1 MCQTMT
7 ERIAGC
13 LYGAAYGD
21 SLGAPT
27 ENRTREQIFAK
38 WGYVD
43 KLLDP
48 PMDVFA
54 RGNRAGQVTD
64 DFSMA
69 YTAIQTILHADGRVN
84 DTVSKEALLAW
95 GSDER
100 MLTQFAGPTSQR
112 FIRQLQGIEP
122 TGETRFEPVNVNR
135 CASNGGAMKIGPV
148 ACFAKEHMEDALEL
162 ARIICFPTHGNAQ
175 AMSAAAAVAAAVSTA
190 LGGASLTD
198 ILEAAVTG
206 AAWGEQVGRTG
217 ATTAGPSVVK
227 RLRFAIS
234 LGLDA
239 ETLSDAMD
247 TLRAYFDCSGMAA
260 DSVPVSF
267 GLMAASGG
275 QLVPAVAAAANIGN
289 DTDTIATIIGAVLG
303 AHQGVAVLLEEVL
316 QTIDEANGY
325 DLRGLAHQIYQTEVK
340 LESGD
345 VK

>member
-84 DTVSKEALLAW
+84 DTVAKEALLAW

-148 ACFAKEHMEDALEL
+148 ACFAKERMEDALEL

-175 AMSAAAAVAAAVSTA
+175 AMSAAAAVATAVSTA
-190 LGGASLTD
+190 LGGASRYY
-198 ILEAAVTG
+198 
-206 AAWGEQVGRTG
+206 GR
-217 ATTAGPSVVK
+217 P
-227 RLRFAIS
+227 L
-234 LGLDA
+234 
-239 ETLSDAMD
+239 
-247 TLRAYFDCSGMAA
+247 
-260 DSVPVSF
+260 
-267 GLMAASGG
+267 GG
-275 QLVPAVAAAANIGN
+275 QASAVRHLPGTGCRNSQRCHGYPAGLFRLQRHGRRFCSCFLWPDGRVWRPAGTGGGGSGQHRKRYRYHCNHHRRGTGCSSGRGSAAGGSAPN
-289 DTDTIATIIGAVLG
+289 D
-303 AHQGVAVLLEEVL
+303 
-316 QTIDEANGY
+316 
-325 DLRGLAHQIYQTEVK
+325 
-340 LESGD
+340 
-345 VK
+345 